1 MEEGNNDEHD
11 TDDGNQNGSE
21 RKHVATATGSSQK
34 ETEESFNESAE
45 FTNFDTNASAILSPE
60 VIQDQRIKAIEYEMR
75 EMSKQQRQRQQELR
89 HKHADESPD
98 MESSAKVDSGVAISN
113 SSEDDDHARNEVKS
127 RPYPNQMEKYWDNQ
141 FGRESE
147 TFKTPG
153 NNFASVNSFST
164 LDVSMDGPDEGDV
177 SSKQRRKK
185 ESTFSAPVAP
195 GAYAQVGPEENN
207 TAGSDLL
214 DEQNATPLDT
224 TTTSGALVHANK
236 VDDAQ
241 AVVDA
246 TDVQR
251 DNFKRRLLV
260 GTILM
265 FAVGLGVGLYFG
277 LNSKNPR
284 INSPDCDSICCGL
297 SKVPI
302 GHLSP
307 LSCYCFGTTK
317 LIHDDDRDG
326 FSQDHF
332 DKAKAY
338 FMEFLTSEEE
348 FLISSGLMT
357 DTNNSFVSSAIQEL
371 EPLQGNSCHRYDQML
386 LMFANNVTFKTYL
399 NKKRSSIR
407 NSHLMLASLFI
418 ATDGINWTISEGW

>member
-1 MEEGNNDEHD
+1 MEEGKNDEHG

-21 RKHVATATGSSQK
+21 RKHVDNATGSSQK
-34 ETEESFNESAE
+34 ETEESFNESADI
-45 FTNFDTNASAILSPE
+45 TFDANASAILSPE
-60 VIQDQRIKAIEYEMR
+60 VIQDQRIKAMEYEMR
-75 EMSKQQRQRQQELR
+75 EMSKQQRQRQQELQ

-113 SSEDDDHARNEVKS
+113 SSEDNNHARNEIKS
-127 RPYPNQMEKYWDNQ
+127 HPYPNQMEKYWDNQ

-153 NNFASVNSFST
+153 NNFASLSSFST
-164 LDVSMDGPDEGDV
+164 LDVSIDAPDEGDV
-177 SSKQRRKK
+177 SSKQGRKK
-185 ESTFSAPVAP
+185 ESTSSAPVAP

-207 TAGSDLL
+207 TAGSALL
-214 DEQNATPLDT
+214 DEENATQLDT
-224 TTTSGALVHANK
+224 TTTSGTLVHANK

-265 FAVGLGVGLYFG
+265 FAVALGVGLYFG
-277 LNSKNPR
+277 LSSNNPQ
-284 INSPDCDSICCGL
+284 IDSPDCDSICCDL

-317 LIHDDDRDG
+317 LIDDDRDG

-338 FMEFLTSEEE
+338 FMEFLTLEEE
-348 FLISSGLMT
+348 FMISSGILT

-371 EPLQGNSCHRYDQML
+371 EPLRGNSCHRYDQML

-399 NKKRSSIR
+399 DKKRSSIR